1 MNLLPV
7 FLGTV
12 SENGCLIHSFL
23 SPRGIRLCNSPQV
36 FWQLLRI
43 FDSGLIFTLLLGEN
57 KHVLWGT
64 LDHQRRRLLPQ
75 QDNRLVGLEDHHSMI
90 QLQMKCIEHLLC
102 IKHCARYSYR
112 DYLSWARRFTYL
124 TWFYHQLALRPWTK
138 LWVCFLSINLKKS
151 YLAFLSPRSV
161 MWVKWISK
169 WQNTFLKCCYWNIMY
184 IQKTA

>member
-23 SPRGIRLCNSPQV
+23 SPRGTRLCNSPQV

-43 FDSGLIFTLLLGEN
+43 FDSGLISTLLLGEN

-64 LDHQRRRLLPQ
+64 LDHQRRWLLPQ

-90 QLQMKCIEHLLC
+90 QLQMKCIERLLC
-102 IKHCARYSYR
+102 IKHCARYSHR
-112 DYLSWARRFTYL
+112 AYLSWARRFTIPNL
-124 TWFYHQLALRPWTK
+124 ILPPISTETLDQTLSLFSFYKSEEK
-138 LWVCFLSINLKKS
+138 LPGL
-151 YLAFLSPRSV
+151 LSPRSV
-161 MWVKWISK
+161 MWVKWTNK
-169 WQNTFLKCCYWNIMY
+169 WHNTFLKCCYWNIMY